1 VAATLLKNPKF
12 GLFLALLF
20 AGCMWF
26 YVQQVMIGHQL
37 ATAAAQDSPR
47 GSLSDLY
54 PRWLGARELLLHHR
68 DPYSPEVTREI
79 QVGYYGRA
87 LDPRNPGDPK
97 DQQAFAYPVY
107 VVFLVAPTIGFPF
120 SEVQEVFRWFLV
132 VLTASTVPMWLRAF
146 RWRPPLLGTVS
157 LMVLTL
163 GFFPVVQGLKLQ
175 QLTLLVSGLI
185 AGCIVLLAGG
195 HLLLAGILLGLATIK
210 PQLVL
215 PLVVWMMLWA
225 GSEWRRRQNFF
236 WGFGSTMGLLLAGAY
251 LVLPSWMG
259 SFWAALRAYREYTG
273 RPESLLATVSTPVL
287 GAIFTVAV
295 LIGLAAAAWR
305 ARRSRADTPAFAIVS
320 SLVLV
325 VTVVVIPMT
334 ALYNQ
339 ALLLP
344 GVFLLS
350 RNLSF
355 FRTKAV
361 FTRAACILAGVVF
374 FWPWLAALA
383 LTAAVFVLPTA
394 EVQRVWS
401 MPLWSS
407 MMSPVVVL
415 LLLAPLASTVLRE
428 ER

>member
-68 DPYSPEVTREI
+68 DPYSPEVTRVI

-225 GSEWRRRQNFF
+225 GSEWRQRQNFF

-273 RPESLLATVSTPVL
+273 RPESVLATVSTPVL

-383 LTAAVFVLPTA
+383 LTAAVFVLPAA

>member
-383 LTAAVFVLPTA
+383 LTAAVFVLPAA

>member
-68 DPYSPEVTREI
+68 DPYSPEVTRVI